1 MMFKVITLVA
11 MLRRDFNGTS
21 LKAGEPDRRIDR
33 RIL

>member
-11 MLRRDFNGTS
+11 MLGRDFNGTS